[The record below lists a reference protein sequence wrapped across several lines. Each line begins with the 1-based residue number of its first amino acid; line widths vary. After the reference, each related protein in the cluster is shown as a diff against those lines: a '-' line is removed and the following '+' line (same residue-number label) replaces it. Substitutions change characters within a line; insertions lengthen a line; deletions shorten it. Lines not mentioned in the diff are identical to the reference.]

1 MLFVKGMPPLGEK
14 RTHHVHVYDFQG
26 PRWHKELLFR
36 DYLLV
41 HPDEAKRY
49 EILKRNLAA
58 QFTYD
63 REGYTEAKTE
73 YFKSVMKKI
82 EQG

>member
-1 MLFVKGMPPLGEK
+1 
-14 RTHHVHVYDFQG
+14 
-26 PRWHKELLFR
+26 
-36 DYLLV
+36 
-41 HPDEAKRY
+41 
-49 EILKRNLAA
+49 LAA